1 MLAPVQ
7 IQGGSAAQFVA
18 VAVSQPSAPK
28 AEADDEQ
35 MILRWPLIYYRRK
48 MRFLSPQL
56 EKIAQGLGR
65 AGRSIGEGGN

>member
-1 MLAPVQ
+1 VRGSLLLSLALSRQ
-7 IQGGSAAQFVA
+7 RL
-18 VAVSQPSAPK
+18 K

-56 EKIAQGLGR
+56 VKIAQGLGR